1 MSPRD
6 QRAYL
11 WDITGACRHIIT
23 FAQGKTLE
31 DYQRDILLRS
41 AIERQ
46 LMIVGEALNQAI
58 RLVPEL
64 GDRIGDSRQIVSF
77 RNRLVHGYATIAHDI
92 VWDVVANDV
101 ARLLAEVERLLAEG

>member
-6 QRAYL
+6 YRAYL
-11 WDITGACRHIIT
+11 WDIAGACRHLLS
-23 FAQGKTLE
+23 FVQNRTLE
-31 DYQRDILLRS
+31 DYRQDIMLRS
-41 AIERQ
+41 AVERQ

-64 GDRIGDSRQIVSF
+64 GDSIGDSRQIIAF

-92 VWDVVANDV
+92 V
-101 ARLLAEVERLLAEG
+101 